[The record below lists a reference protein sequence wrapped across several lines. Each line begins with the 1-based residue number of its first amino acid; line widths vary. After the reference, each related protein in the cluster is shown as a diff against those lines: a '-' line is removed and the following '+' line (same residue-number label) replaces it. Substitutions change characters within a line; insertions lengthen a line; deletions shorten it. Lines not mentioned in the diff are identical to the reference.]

1 MSAAK
6 VSAAKVSAAKG
17 SVAGGSQI
25 HELGVAGL
33 AIIDAVRV
41 EFGPGL
47 TVLTGETGAG
57 KSLIVDALALARGA
71 RADAGAIRT
80 GEDRLRVD
88 LLMSGEGGEQI
99 IVREVHAEGRS
110 VARID
115 DELVT
120 IGRLAAEVAPRIEI
134 HGQHDQQRLG
144 DRSRQRE
151 LLDRWSKSLA
161 LREEIASLVEARANL
176 LSEFEALGGDDARRE
191 ALLSIAR
198 AERDDLL
205 AAAVEAGEGE
215 RLREELRRAS
225 SGDRIETLRGEI
237 FELLDGDGSGMRAQS
252 RLLDRTVGELRK
264 LDEGAAALAERI
276 SALAIE
282 IDDLARDVVGRG
294 ATEAPSR
301 PVAELEERL
310 GLILSLERRFRTD
323 EAGLADALERATV
336 EVQRLEGAATRQGAI
351 IKERA
356 EFAAQIGALALQLR
370 TARKTG
376 ASSLKKAVNTAL
388 SALALPPTF
397 EIDLQSRRGGGDDP
411 LVDGTPCLVDR
422 SGGDE
427 VEYLFAPNAGE
438 PAAPIAKIASGGE
451 LSRVSLALEE
461 ALSDASEGRTLIF
474 DEIDAGLGG
483 RAGETLGRSL
493 KRIASQHQV
502 LCVTHLPQVAAQADV
517 HLHVSKRE
525 EGGRTITQVRRLSDA
540 ERVAELASML
550 AGDGAGSGA
559 EAAARELL
567 VKAGRIAS

>member
-1 MSAAK
+1 M
-6 VSAAKVSAAKG
+6 SAAKVSAAKG
-17 SVAGGSQI
+17 SAAGGSQI
-25 HELGVAGL
+25 RELGVAGL

-144 DRSRQRE
+144 DRSRQRD

-161 LREEIASLVEARANL
+161 LREEIGGLVEARASL

-191 ALLSIAR
+191 ALLVIAR

-205 AAAVEAGEGE
+205 AAAVEPGEGE

-237 FELLDGDGSGMRAQS
+237 LELLDGDDAGMRGQS
-252 RLLDRTVGELRK
+252 RLLDRTAGELRK

-282 IDDLARDVVGRG
+282 IDDLARDVAGRG
-294 ATEAPSR
+294 AAEAPAR
-301 PVAELEERL
+301 PVAEIEERL

-323 EAGLADALERATV
+323 ESGLAEALERAAA

-351 IKERA
+351 TKERA
-356 EFAAQIGALALQLR
+356 ELAAQIGALALKLRAAR
-370 TARKTG
+370 TAG

-397 EIDLQSRRGGGDDP
+397 EIDLQPRRGGGDDP
-411 LVDGTPCLVDR
+411 LVDGVPCLVDR

-493 KRIASQHQV
+493 KRIATQHQV

-517 HLHVSKRE
+517 HLYVSKRE

-567 VKAGRIAS
+567 VKAGRNGS

>member
-1 MSAAK
+1 M
-6 VSAAKVSAAKG
+6 SAAKG
-17 SVAGGSQI
+17 SAVGGSQI
-25 HELGVAGL
+25 RELGVAGL

-144 DRSRQRE
+144 DRSRQRD
-151 LLDRWSKSLA
+151 LLDRWSKSLP
-161 LREEIASLVEARANL
+161 LREEIGGLVDARASL

-191 ALLSIAR
+191 ALLVIAR

-205 AAAVEAGEGE
+205 AAAVEPGEGE

-237 FELLDGDGSGMRAQS
+237 LELLDGDDAGMRGQS
-252 RLLDRTVGELRK
+252 RLLDRTAGELRK

-282 IDDLARDVVGRG
+282 IDDLARDVAGRG
-294 ATEAPSR
+294 AAEAPAR
-301 PVAELEERL
+301 PVAEIEERL

-323 EAGLADALERATV
+323 ESGIAEALERAAA

-351 IKERA
+351 TKERA
-356 EFAAQIGALALQLR
+356 ELAAQIGALALKLRAAR
-370 TARKTG
+370 TAG

-397 EIDLQSRRGGGDDP
+397 EIDLQPRRGGGDDP
-411 LVDGTPCLVDR
+411 LVDGVPCLVDR

-493 KRIASQHQV
+493 KRIATQHQV

-517 HLHVSKRE
+517 HLYVSKRE

-567 VKAGRIAS
+567 VKAGRNGS

>member
-1 MSAAK
+1 M
-6 VSAAKVSAAKG
+6 SAAKVSAAKG
-17 SVAGGSQI
+17 SAAGGSQI
-25 HELGVAGL
+25 RELGVAGL

-144 DRSRQRE
+144 DRSRQRD

-161 LREEIASLVEARANL
+161 LREEIGSLVDARANL

-191 ALLSIAR
+191 ALLVIAR

-205 AAAVEAGEGE
+205 AAAVEPGEGE

-237 FELLDGDGSGMRAQS
+237 LELLDGDDSGMRGQS
-252 RLLDRTVGELRK
+252 RLLDRTAGELRK

-282 IDDLARDVVGRG
+282 IDDLARDVAGRG
-294 ATEAPSR
+294 AAEAPAR
-301 PVAELEERL
+301 PVAEIEERL

-323 EAGLADALERATV
+323 EAGLADALERATA

-351 IKERA
+351 TKERA
-356 EFAAQIGALALQLR
+356 ELAAQIGALALKLR
-370 TARKTG
+370 AARAAG

-397 EIDLQSRRGGGDDP
+397 EIDLQPRRGGGDDP
-411 LVDGTPCLVDR
+411 LVDGAPCLVDR
-422 SGGDE
+422 SGADE

-493 KRIASQHQV
+493 KRIATQHQV

-567 VKAGRIAS
+567 VKAGRNGS

>member
-1 MSAAK
+1 MSAAQ
-6 VSAAKVSAAKG
+6 VSAAKG
-17 SVAGGSQI
+17 SAVGGSQI
-25 HELGVAGL
+25 RELGVAGL

-144 DRSRQRE
+144 DRSRQRD

-161 LREEIASLVEARANL
+161 LREEIGSLVDARANL

-191 ALLSIAR
+191 ALLVIAR

-205 AAAVEAGEGE
+205 AAAVEPGEGE

-237 FELLDGDGSGMRAQS
+237 LELLDGDDSGMRGQS
-252 RLLDRTVGELRK
+252 RLLDRTAGELRK

-282 IDDLARDVVGRG
+282 IDDLARDVAGRG
-294 ATEAPSR
+294 VAEAPAR
-301 PVAELEERL
+301 PVAEIEERL

-323 EAGLADALERATV
+323 EAGLADALERATA

-351 IKERA
+351 TKERA
-356 EFAAQIGALALQLR
+356 ELAAQIGALALKLR
-370 TARKTG
+370 AARAAG

-397 EIDLQSRRGGGDDP
+397 EIDLQPRRGGGDDP
-411 LVDGTPCLVDR
+411 LVDGAPCLVDR

-493 KRIASQHQV
+493 KRIATQHQV

-567 VKAGRIAS
+567 VKAGRNGS

>member
-1 MSAAK
+1 

-17 SVAGGSQI
+17 SAVGGSQI
-25 HELGVAGL
+25 RELGVAGL
-33 AIIDAVRV
+33 AIIDSVRV

-144 DRSRQRE
+144 DRSRQRD

-161 LREEIASLVEARANL
+161 LREEIGSLVDARANL

-191 ALLSIAR
+191 ALLVIAR

-205 AAAVEAGEGE
+205 AAAVEPGEGE

-237 FELLDGDGSGMRAQS
+237 LELLDGDDSGMRGQS
-252 RLLDRTVGELRK
+252 RLLDRTAGELRK
-264 LDEGAAALAERI
+264 LDEGAAALSERI

-282 IDDLARDVVGRG
+282 IDDLARDVAGRG
-294 ATEAPSR
+294 AAEAPAR
-301 PVAELEERL
+301 PVAEIEERL

-323 EAGLADALERATV
+323 EAGLADALERATA

-351 IKERA
+351 TKERA
-356 EFAAQIGALALQLR
+356 ELAAQIGVLALKLR
-370 TARKTG
+370 AARAAG

-397 EIDLQSRRGGGDDP
+397 EIDLQPRRGGGDDP
-411 LVDGTPCLVDR
+411 LVDGAPCLVDR

-493 KRIASQHQV
+493 KRIATQHQV

-567 VKAGRIAS
+567 VKAGRNGS

>member
-1 MSAAK
+1 M
-6 VSAAKVSAAKG
+6 SAAKG
-17 SVAGGSQI
+17 SAAGGSQI
-25 HELGVAGL
+25 RELGVAGL

-144 DRSRQRE
+144 DRSRQRD
-151 LLDRWSKSLA
+151 LLDRWSKSLP
-161 LREEIASLVEARANL
+161 LREEIGGLVDARASL

-191 ALLSIAR
+191 ALLVIAR

-205 AAAVEAGEGE
+205 AAAVEPGEGE

-237 FELLDGDGSGMRAQS
+237 LELLDGDDAGMRGQS
-252 RLLDRTVGELRK
+252 RLLDRTAGELRK
-264 LDEGAAALAERI
+264 LDEGAAALAERT

-282 IDDLARDVVGRG
+282 IDDLARDVAGRG
-294 ATEAPSR
+294 AAEAPAR
-301 PVAELEERL
+301 PVAEIEERL

-323 EAGLADALERATV
+323 ESGLAEALERAAA

-351 IKERA
+351 TKERA
-356 EFAAQIGALALQLR
+356 ELAAQIGALALKLRAAR
-370 TARKTG
+370 TAG

-397 EIDLQSRRGGGDDP
+397 EIDLQPRRGGGDDP
-411 LVDGTPCLVDR
+411 LVDGVPCLVDR

-493 KRIASQHQV
+493 KRIATQHQV

-517 HLHVSKRE
+517 HLYVSKRE

-567 VKAGRIAS
+567 VKAGRNGS

>member
-1 MSAAK
+1 M
-6 VSAAKVSAAKG
+6 SAAKVSAAKG
-17 SVAGGSQI
+17 SAVGGSQI
-25 HELGVAGL
+25 RELGVAGL

-144 DRSRQRE
+144 DRSRQRD
-151 LLDRWSKSLA
+151 LLDRWSKSLP
-161 LREEIASLVEARANL
+161 LREEIGGLVDARASL

-191 ALLSIAR
+191 ALLVIAR

-205 AAAVEAGEGE
+205 AAAVEPGEGE

-237 FELLDGDGSGMRAQS
+237 LELLDGDDAGMRGQS
-252 RLLDRTVGELRK
+252 RLLDRTAGELRK

-282 IDDLARDVVGRG
+282 IDDLARDVAGRG
-294 ATEAPSR
+294 AAEAPAR
-301 PVAELEERL
+301 PVAEIEERL

-323 EAGLADALERATV
+323 EAGLADALERATA

-351 IKERA
+351 TKERA
-356 EFAAQIGALALQLR
+356 ELAAQIGALALKLR
-370 TARKTG
+370 AARAAG

-397 EIDLQSRRGGGDDP
+397 EIDLQPRRGGGDDP
-411 LVDGTPCLVDR
+411 LVDGAPCLVDR

-493 KRIASQHQV
+493 KRIATQHQV

-567 VKAGRIAS
+567 VKAGRNGS

>member
-6 VSAAKVSAAKG
+6 STAAS
-17 SVAGGSQI
+17 GSQI
-25 HELGVAGL
+25 RELGVAGL

-144 DRSRQRE
+144 DRSRQRD

-161 LREEIASLVEARANL
+161 LREEIGGLVDARASL
-176 LSEFEALGGDDARRE
+176 LSEFESLGGDDARRE
-191 ALLSIAR
+191 ALLVIAR

-205 AAAVEAGEGE
+205 TAAVEPGEGE
-215 RLREELRRAS
+215 RLRDELRRAS
-225 SGDRIETLRGEI
+225 SGDRIEVLRGEI
-237 FELLDGDGSGMRAQS
+237 TEILDGDDAGMRGQS
-252 RLLDRTVGELRK
+252 RLLDRTAGELRK

-282 IDDLARDVVGRG
+282 IDDLARDAAGRG
-294 ATEAPSR
+294 AAEAPAR
-301 PVAELEERL
+301 PVADIEERL

-323 EAGLADALERATV
+323 EAGLVEALERATA
-336 EVQRLEGAATRQGAI
+336 EVQRLEGAVTRQGAI
-351 IKERA
+351 SKERA
-356 EFAAQIGALALQLR
+356 ALAEQIGVLALTLR
-370 TARKTG
+370 AARSAG
-376 ASSLKKAVNTAL
+376 ADSLKKAVNTAL

-397 EIDLQSRRGGGDDP
+397 GIDLQPRRGGGDDP
-411 LVDGTPCLVDR
+411 FVEGAPCLVDR

-493 KRIASQHQV
+493 KRIATQHQV

-525 EGGRTITQVRRLSDA
+525 EAGRTITQVRRLSDA
-540 ERVAELASML
+540 ERVVELASML

-567 VKAGRIAS
+567 AKAGRNGS

>member
-1 MSAAK
+1 M
-6 VSAAKVSAAKG
+6 SAAKG
-17 SVAGGSQI
+17 SAAKGTAAGGSQI
-25 HELGVAGL
+25 RELGVVGL

-110 VARID
+110 VARIN

-120 IGRLAAEVAPRIEI
+120 IGRLTAEVAPRIEI

-144 DRSRQRE
+144 DRSRQRD
-151 LLDRWSKSLA
+151 LLDRWSKSLP
-161 LREEIASLVEARANL
+161 LREEIGTLVDARVSL
-176 LSEFEALGGDDARRE
+176 LSEFEALGGDDARRG
-191 ALLSIAR
+191 ALLVIAR

-205 AAAVEAGEGE
+205 AAVVEPGEGG

-237 FELLDGDGSGMRAQS
+237 LGLLDGDDAGMRGQS

-264 LDEGAAALAERI
+264 LDEGAASLAERI

-282 IDDLARDVVGRG
+282 IDDLARDAARRG
-294 ATEAPSR
+294 AAEAPAR
-301 PVAELEERL
+301 PVSEIEERL

-323 EAGLADALERATV
+323 EAGLAEALERATV

-351 IKERA
+351 TKERA
-356 EFAAQIGALALQLR
+356 ELAAQIGTMALKLR
-370 TARKTG
+370 AARAAG
-376 ASSLKKAVNTAL
+376 ATSLKKAVNTAL

-397 EIDLQSRRGGGDDP
+397 EIDLQARRGGGDDP
-411 LVDGTPCLVDR
+411 LVDGVPCLVDR

-493 KRIASQHQV
+493 KRIATQHQV

-525 EGGRTITQVRRLSDA
+525 EGGRTITQVRRLSDT

-567 VKAGRIAS
+567 VKAGRNGS

>member
-1 MSAAK
+1 M
-6 VSAAKVSAAKG
+6 SAAKVSAAKG
-17 SVAGGSQI
+17 SAAGGSQI
-25 HELGVAGL
+25 RELGVAGL

-144 DRSRQRE
+144 DRSRQRD
-151 LLDRWSKSLA
+151 LLDRWSKSLP
-161 LREEIASLVEARANL
+161 LREEIGGLVDARASL

-191 ALLSIAR
+191 ALLVIAR

-205 AAAVEAGEGE
+205 AAAVEPGEGE

-237 FELLDGDGSGMRAQS
+237 LELLDGDDAGMRGQS
-252 RLLDRTVGELRK
+252 RLLDRTAGELRK

-282 IDDLARDVVGRG
+282 IDDLARDVAGRG
-294 ATEAPSR
+294 AAEAPAR
-301 PVAELEERL
+301 PVAEIEERL

-323 EAGLADALERATV
+323 EAGLADALERATA

-351 IKERA
+351 TKERA
-356 EFAAQIGALALQLR
+356 ELAAQIGALALKLR
-370 TARKTG
+370 AARAAG

-397 EIDLQSRRGGGDDP
+397 EIDLQPRRGGGDDP
-411 LVDGTPCLVDR
+411 LVDGAPCLVDR

-493 KRIASQHQV
+493 KRIATQHQV

-567 VKAGRIAS
+567 VKAGRNGS